1 MVVLKGKMKGLW
13 VENDLFYAVF
23 AVLNTLKVGSAIM
36 ILSRRFANL

>member
-23 AVLNTLKVGSAIM
+23 AVLNTLNTGFFLPIKTIDV
-36 ILSRRFANL
+36 